1 MNSPLMR
8 SVVDHSATKNEK
20 VPHLIE
26 VPSHMH
32 KDFGESSTAEL
43 LVDHAKRGNHKA
55 FDLLVIKYQS
65 SVAKVV
71 SSYIR
76 DRSTISDVVQ
86 ETFIKAYRGLS
97 SFRNES
103 TFYSWIYRIAT
114 NTALNQIKKAQHKF
128 KHLSINDI
136 EQTDLYESKVSND
149 DPVST
154 ANSNS
159 LKKHLN
165 KILSD
170 LPTDL
175 KTAWLLR
182 EMDGLKYEEIAVI
195 VGSPSGTVKSRIS
208 RAREYVAEGMNT
220 FF

>member
-1 MNSPLMR
+1 MKSSDGN
-8 SVVDHSATKNEK
+8 HNATTNLK
-20 VPHLIE
+20 VPHMID
-26 VPSHMH
+26 VPNHMH
-32 KDFGESSTAEL
+32 KNFGKRSTVEL
-43 LVDHAKRGNHKA
+43 LVDHAKLGNHKA

-76 DRSTISDVVQ
+76 DRSTIADVVQ
-86 ETFIKAYRGLS
+86 ETFIKAYRGLG

-114 NTALNQIKKAQHKF
+114 NTAFNQIRKAQYKH

-136 EQTDLYESKVSND
+136 EYIDLYESNVSND

-154 ANSNS
+154 ANSDN

-165 KILSD
+165 KILHK
-170 LPTDL
+170 LPNDL
-175 KTAWLLR
+175 KTTWLLR
-182 EMDGLKYEEIAVI
+182 EMKGLKYEEIAAI
-195 VGSPSGTVKSRIS
+195 VGCQTGTVKSRIF
-208 RAREYVAEGMNT
+208 RAREWVAAGMNP
-220 FF
+220 FL